1 MNRSNQPLER
11 QRRRIFAAVLAL
23 AAVSLFVA
31 AGALALDARSTQATV
46 NIDRTAQSER
56 LLPVPTADG
65 QTAEERFPRAPDPAQ
80 TTTTISPARA
90 KPKPKPRPVRTQMP
104 PPEWIRIP
112 AIGVSAPVIPLGLNS
127 DRTLQVPRD
136 FGDTGWFT
144 GGPEPGERGAAVI
157 VGHVD
162 SRSGPAVFYRLR
174 ALRAGDMIRIRL
186 KDGSGLRYVVT
197 RGLSAPKNRF
207 PTELV
212 YARTEQPT
220 LRLVTCDGAFDTST
234 GHYVDNY
241 IVLAKI
247 AS

>member
-1 MNRSNQPLER
+1 VNRSNQPVER

-23 AAVSLFVA
+23 AAVSLFAA

-65 QTAEERFPRAPDPAQ
+65 QRVEERIPRAPDRE
-80 TTTTISPARA
+80 TTKSPARA
-90 KPKPKPRPVRTQMP
+90 KPKPKPKPKPVRTQMP

-136 FGDTGWFT
+136 FSDTGWFT

-174 ALRAGDMIRIRL
+174 ALRAGDVIRIRL
-186 KDGSGLRYVVT
+186 KDGSGIRYVVT

-212 YARTEQPT
+212 YARTKQPT